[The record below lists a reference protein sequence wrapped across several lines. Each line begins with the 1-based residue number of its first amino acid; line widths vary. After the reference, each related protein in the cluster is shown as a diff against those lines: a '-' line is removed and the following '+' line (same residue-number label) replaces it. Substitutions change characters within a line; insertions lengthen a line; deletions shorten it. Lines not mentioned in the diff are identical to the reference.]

1 MRGRVVE
8 KPEGEKRKP
17 PADSQRRERCSES
30 STPAKA
36 AQDCSPSREL
46 DCKFH
51 SGNAVSATGDRC
63 VVVVVVFLP

>member
-1 MRGRVVE
+1 MVE
-8 KPEGEKRKP
+8 KPEGEKSKP

-36 AQDCSPSREL
+36 SQDCSHSQEL

-51 SGNAVSATGDRC
+51 SGNAVSATGDSF
-63 VVVVVVFLP
+63 VVVVVFLP